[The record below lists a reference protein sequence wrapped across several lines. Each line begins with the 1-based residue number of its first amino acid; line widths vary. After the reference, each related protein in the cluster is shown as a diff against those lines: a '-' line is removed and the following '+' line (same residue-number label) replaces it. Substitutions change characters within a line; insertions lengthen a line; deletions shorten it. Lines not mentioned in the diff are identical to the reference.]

1 MRILYVC
8 GTYCPSYGGAEISM
22 HTLLKQLQKKF
33 GVEVVVMTD
42 FRYTQNRANGEYEGV
57 ELVGIDHEN
66 RERKLQELIDILK
79 PNLIITQLMWSD
91 IALKISKINKIPCI
105 LRVCKIPFNLDIHEG
120 SDYSPT
126 AIIAI
131 SEAAKEYVKNNWGR
145 ESKIM
150 FPAIE
155 FDKVLIPKNH
165 HTEKEYITMFN
176 PLTRKGGAIF
186 KSLTKKFPEKK
197 FAVVYGWS
205 SLKNDVD
212 SKEFSDDLIRKIC
225 ESLGIEFTG
234 KKPMYTDLTDCNNIT
249 ILQPTEDVWKI
260 YAKTRILLVPSQWE
274 EAFGRVAIEG
284 MVNNIPVIASNVAG
298 LEDAIGNGGI
308 LIKDYT
314 NVEEWAKELI
324 KLDDLDYYEKIAKNG
339 INWVEKNYSLKQI
352 IEDSLNFF
360 NNIVRSYK
368 L

>member
-1 MRILYVC
+1 
-8 GTYCPSYGGAEISM
+8 
-22 HTLLKQLQKKF
+22 
-33 GVEVVVMTD
+33 
-42 FRYTQNRANGEYEGV
+42 
-57 ELVGIDHEN
+57 
-66 RERKLQELIDILK
+66 
-79 PNLIITQLMWSD
+79 
-91 IALKISKINKIPCI
+91 
-105 LRVCKIPFNLDIHEG
+105 
-120 SDYSPT
+120 
-126 AIIAI
+126 
-131 SEAAKEYVKNNWGR
+131 
-145 ESKIM
+145 
-150 FPAIE
+150 
-155 FDKVLIPKNH
+155 
-165 HTEKEYITMFN
+165 MFN